1 MWENW
6 REKVDNKS
14 IRATKKFIV
23 FFMTFVKV
31 VIRLKILLN
40 ITEHFFNSIKN
51 ADMMG
56 HLRELK
62 SIKKKVKEFEEYL
75 LPNNTYGIVIN
86 KREANDQQYR
96 CLELKGV

>member
-1 MWENW
+1 MKRILEETKDRWENG

-14 IRATKKFIV
+14 IPAFKKFFV

-40 ITEHFFNSIKN
+40 ITEHFFYSIRN
-51 ADMMG
+51 VDLMG

-62 SIKKKVKEFEEYL
+62 SIKKKVK
-75 LPNNTYGIVIN
+75 
-86 KREANDQQYR
+86 K
-96 CLELKGV
+96 LKKIKFQTMQMGL